1 MTFGEMVTEARIS
14 RGMSRVQAGRAAGC
28 APTSIARIECDDP
41 NITYEIAEAV
51 CKVFNISYPLDGFK
65 HMKRKSTCKSKGQA
79 RFKSIPRVKRPDTM
93 AADERA
99 ARELGISYGVY
110 CAYRETGYLKTFIE
124 DEEARRQAEAM
135 KKVNIVESNV
145 TGGYANK
152 RNTRSLEARKL

>member
-14 RGMSRVQAGRAAGC
+14 RGMSRVQVGRAAGC
-28 APTSIARIECDDP
+28 APTSIARIEYDDP

-51 CKVFNISYPLDGFK
+51 CKALNISYPLDCFK
-65 HMKRKSTCKSKGQA
+65 HVKRKTAYMKKGVMRIKRA
-79 RFKSIPRVKRPDTM
+79 PRIKGPDTM

-110 CAYRETGYLKTFIE
+110 CAYRDTGYLKTFIA

-135 KKVNIVESNV
+135 RKVNVVESNV